1 MIISRT
7 PLRISFFSGGS
18 DMPSFFLRERGAAL
32 SVTIDKY
39 IYVMMHKTPNLG
51 IKTMYDTVEQTID
64 IELMQHSITR
74 ESFKR
79 FNIDNDITVASISD
93 ISSRG
98 SGLGSSSAFTVGLLN
113 CLSNGKYT
121 REKLAQTAYDVE
133 RNLCGFPVGKQ
144 DQYAA
149 SYGGMNLFYFET
161 DDVVTVRPVVH
172 NDDNWE
178 KLQDNLLL
186 VYSGRGRSANSILQ
200 KQAAAMGEADKFK
213 LVQRNRDRASI
224 GANLFSAGLIDDFG
238 SLFHDAWM
246 DKKGLAKDI
255 TDDYFDAIYDR
266 ALKAGAI
273 GGKLLGAGGGG
284 FFLFYVKKD
293 RREKVIHA
301 ITNESSCKIYNF
313 KFVESGS
320 STLPVFQ

>member
-32 SVTIDKY
+32 SVTINKY
-39 IYVMMHKTPNLG
+39 IYVMYHKTPHLG
-51 IKTMYDTVEQTID
+51 IKTMYDTIEQTAD

-74 ESFKR
+74 ESLKH
-79 FNIDNDITVASISD
+79 FNIDNDVTLASISD
-93 ISSRG
+93 ILSRG

-113 CLSNGKYT
+113 CLSSGNYT
-121 REKLAQTAYDVE
+121 RERLAQTAYHIE
-133 RNLCGFPVGKQ
+133 RNMCQFPVGKQ

-149 SYGGMNLFYFET
+149 AYGGMNLFQFET

-172 NDDNWE
+172 NNENWE
-178 KLQDNLLL
+178 KLQNNLLL

-200 KQAAAMGEADKFK
+200 KQAAAMDEKDKFK
-213 LVQRNRDRASI
+213 LVQRNRDRAFV

-246 DKKGLAKDI
+246 DKKGLAKEI
-255 TDDYFDAIYDR
+255 TNDYFDVIYDK

-284 FFLFYVKKD
+284 FFLFYVRQEHRD
-293 RREKVIHA
+293 KVINA
-301 ITNESSCKIYNF
+301 VLNETSCKVYDF
-313 KFVESGS
+313 KFVEQGS
-320 STLPVFQ
+320 SIVSSL

>member
-32 SVTIDKY
+32 SVTINKY
-39 IYVMMHKTPNLG
+39 IYVMYHKTPHLG
-51 IKTMYDTVEQTID
+51 IKTMYDTIEQTAD

-74 ESFKR
+74 ESLKH
-79 FNIDNDITVASISD
+79 FNIDNDITLASISD
-93 ISSRG
+93 ILSRG

-113 CLSNGKYT
+113 CLSAGNYT
-121 REKLAQTAYDVE
+121 RERLAQIAYHIE
-133 RNLCGFPVGKQ
+133 RNMCQFPVGKQ

-149 SYGGMNLFYFET
+149 AYGGMNLFQFET

-172 NDDNWE
+172 NNENWE
-178 KLQDNLLL
+178 KLQNNLLL

-200 KQAAAMGEADKFK
+200 KQAAAMDEKDKFK
-213 LVQRNRDRASI
+213 LVQRNRDRAFV

-238 SLFHDAWM
+238 SLFHDAWV
-246 DKKGLAKDI
+246 DKKGLAKEI
-255 TDDYFDAIYDR
+255 TNEYFDVIYNK

-284 FFLFYVKKD
+284 FFLFYVRQEHRD
-293 RREKVIHA
+293 KVINA
-301 ITNESSCKIYNF
+301 VLDETNCKVYDF
-313 KFVESGS
+313 KFVEQGS
-320 STLPVFQ
+320 SIVSSM

>member
-39 IYVMMHKTPNLG
+39 IYVMAHKTPHLG
-51 IKTMYDTVEQTID
+51 IKTMYDVVEQTAD
-64 IELMQHSITR
+64 IELMQHAITR
-74 ESFKR
+74 ESLKM
-79 FNIDNDITVASISD
+79 FNIGNDITLASISD
-93 ISSRG
+93 ILSRG

-113 CLSNGKYT
+113 CLSAGKFT
-121 REKLAQTAYDVE
+121 REKLAQKAYYVE
-133 RNLCGFPVGKQ
+133 RTLCNYPVGKQ

-149 SYGGMNLFYFET
+149 AYGGMNLFQFET

-172 NDDNWE
+172 TDDNWD

-186 VYSGRGRSANSILQ
+186 VYSGRGRNANGILQ
-200 KQAAAMGEADKFK
+200 KQAAAMDESDKFK
-213 LVQRNRDRASI
+213 LVQRNRDRAFVA
-224 GANLFSAGLIDDFG
+224 ANLFSAGLIDDFG
-238 SLFHDAWM
+238 ALFHDAWM

-255 TDDYFDAIYDR
+255 TDDYFDSIYDR
-266 ALKAGAI
+266 ALKAGAV

-284 FFLFYVKKD
+284 FFLFYVKQQNRD
-293 RREKVIHA
+293 RVIHA
-301 ITNESSCKIYNF
+301 ITNETSCKVYNF
-313 KFVESGS
+313 KFVEAGS
-320 STLPVFQ
+320 TIVTSC